1 MTSHQQQTDQFSQ
14 SWKRSFFIIWVGQ
27 AFSLLGSNL
36 VQFSLVWYLT
46 KTTGSAVILA
56 TSTFVAL
63 LPNMLLAPFDG
74 ALVDRWNHQKAI
86 ILVDG
91 TLPQWIFVIHG

>member
-1 MTSHQQQTDQFSQ
+1 MTSHQQQTDHFSQ
-14 SWKRSFFIIWVGQ
+14 SWKRTFFIIWIGQ

-63 LPNMLLAPFDG
+63 LPHVLLDPFAG
-74 ALVDRWNHQKAI
+74 ALVDRWNRQKAMI
-86 ILVDG
+86 VVDG
-91 TLPQWIFVIHG
+91 TLP

>member
-1 MTSHQQQTDQFSQ
+1 MTSHQQQTDHFSQ
-14 SWKRSFFIIWVGQ
+14 PWKRTFFIIWIGQ

-63 LPNMLLAPFDG
+63 LPNVFFAPFTG
-74 ALVDRWNHQKAI
+74 ALVDRWNRQKAMI
-86 ILVDG
+86 VLDG
-91 TLPQWIFVIHG
+91 TLP

>member
-1 MTSHQQQTDQFSQ
+1 MTSHQQQTNHFSQ
-14 SWKRSFFIIWVGQ
+14 SWMRTFFIIWIGQ

-56 TSTFVAL
+56 TSTFFAL
-63 LPNMLLAPFDG
+63 LPNVLLAPFAG
-74 ALVDRWNHQKAI
+74 ALVDRWNRQKVMI
-86 ILVDG
+86 VSDG
-91 TLPQWIFVIHG
+91 TLPQWIFPIHE

>member
-63 LPNMLLAPFDG
+63 LPNVLLAPFAG
-74 ALVDRWNHQKAI
+74 ALVDRWNRQKVMI
-86 ILVDG
+86 VSDG
-91 TLPQWIFVIHG
+91 TLPQWIFPIHE